1 LTEALC
7 EREEYEKYYD
17 CGRRR
22 EGGTIQLGDDFFSA
36 SNVRVLQSCDWARN
50 AHLAL
55 GRLRDGLKLKL
66 L

>member
-7 EREEYEKYYD
+7 EREEDEKYYD
-17 CGRRR
+17 CGRR
-22 EGGTIQLGDDFFSA
+22 EGGTIQLRDDFLSA
-36 SNVRVLQSCDWARN
+36 SNVRVLQSCA

-55 GRLRDGLKLKL
+55 GRLRDVGLMKL

>member
-1 LTEALC
+1 LTEALY
-7 EREEYEKYYD
+7 EREEDEKYYD

-36 SNVRVLQSCDWARN
+36 SNVRVLQGGAGARD

-55 GRLRDGLKLKL
+55 GRLSDGLKLV
-66 L
+66 